1 MEKLLELLN
10 TAKMIIKDKGIT
22 EGTAYLQTTIEMVD
36 AHIKEFKYDLSKD
49 LSITLYG
56 DLRKCIPVKQEL
68 FIKMFGTKKE
78 LKKDFIKKNNNN
90 LIFICTDEIV
100 TIDMIQEIL
109 NAEGYNVNK
118 DTCKELFNK
127 ALSYL

>member
-1 MEKLLELLN
+1 MIKLLELLN

-56 DLRKCIPVKQEL
+56 DLRKCMPVEQEL

-78 LKKDFIKKNNNN
+78 LKKDFIKNNNN